1 MNQSALMLN
10 TLMPLSILATENHG
24 HFTNLS
30 NGNGNGGNNMTNN
43 MTNGGNNNMT
53 NGGNNMANM
62 ANNMANS
69 GDHVTTKKD
78 MKFGVLIILLLI
90 IIFQILPVMLIA
102 VNCNPKSPVLYGII
116 SFLFPGIYILQHAV
130 RKYLMK
136 ENGYCGN
143 K

>member
-1 MNQSALMLN
+1 MNQGTLMLN

-43 MTNGGNNNMT
+43 MTNGGNNMS
-53 NGGNNMANM
+53 NNMGNNM

>member
-1 MNQSALMLN
+1 MNQGTLMLN

-30 NGNGNGGNNMTNN
+30 NGNGNGGNNNMTNN
-43 MTNGGNNNMT
+43 MTN
-53 NGGNNMANM
+53 NM

>member
-30 NGNGNGGNNMTNN
+30 NGNGGNNM
-43 MTNGGNNNMT
+43 
-53 NGGNNMANM
+53 GNNMS
-62 ANNMANS
+62 NNMSNNMGNR